1 MRQRP
6 VNIDTSVF
14 KDVPVNGG
22 CDLHVPEGS
31 KPRYE
36 AMAVWQDFL
45 FIFED
50 AHDDEPTPTPTNGD
64 VNGDGQVNVSD
75 VTALV
80 NIILGVN

>member
-31 KPRYE
+31 KIRYE

-50 AHDDEPTPTPTNGD
+50 AQDSEPSPTPTNGD
-64 VNGDGQVNVSD
+64 VNGDGKVNVSD
-75 VTALV
+75 VTTLV
-80 NIILGVN
+80 NMILGVN